1 MEMNH
6 IMDELLEKCM
16 NVQSEQNVSKSRFNK
31 CKWSFIIGRNVNA
44 IGARNFTMPHNI
56 FAHKGVYLGDVNY
69 SQKPPWQIDIYNI
82 AEKLLMIVDE
92 SYIGEHKDYCLMVSE
107 MVGNDSSVVAENN
120 DYMFEHVDGQ
130 DIMYQ
135 YGFTLGNY
143 KGGNLVCKT
152 QDGKIIQINNRRRF
166 IRFDGRLPHKV
177 ENLVSGRRFAFLFYK
192 TFDRNITGKAEPI
205 LQCPQYLIQKS
216 VFENAISPS
225 GI

>member
-1 MEMNH
+1 MQMND
-6 IMDELLEKCM
+6 IMDELLDKCM

-44 IGARNFTMPHNI
+44 IGARNFTKPHNI
-56 FAHKGVYLGDVNY
+56 FAHKGVYLGDVNN
-69 SQKPPWQIDIYNI
+69 SKKPEWQIEIYNI

-107 MVGNDSSVVAENN
+107 MVGNDSSVGAENN

-143 KGGNLVCKT
+143 EGGNLVCKT
-152 QDGKIIQINNRRRF
+152 QDEKPIEMDSRRRI
-166 IRFDGRLPHKV
+166 IRFDPRLPHKV
-177 ENLVSGRRFAFLFYK
+177 GNLVCGRRFAFLYYK
-192 TFDRNITGKAEPI
+192 TYDRNIRGKAEPI
-205 LQCPQYLIQKS
+205 LACPQYMIQKS
-216 VFENAISPS
+216 VFENADSTS

>member
-1 MEMNH
+1 
-6 IMDELLEKCM
+6 MDELLHKCM
-16 NVQSEQNVSKSRFNK
+16 KVQSEQNVSKSRFNK

-44 IGARNFTMPHNI
+44 IGARNFTKPHNI

-69 SQKPPWQIDIYNI
+69 SQKPEWQIEIYNI

-92 SYIGEHKDYCLMVSE
+92 SYVGEHKDYCLMVSE
-107 MVGNDSSVVAENN
+107 MVGNDSSVGAENN

-143 KGGNLVCKT
+143 TGGNLVCKT
-152 QDGKIIQINNRRRF
+152 KDNKIIQINNRRRF

-177 ENLVSGRRFAFLFYK
+177 ENFVSGRRFAFLFYK
-192 TFDRNITGKAEPI
+192 TLAGTLVEKQNP
-205 LQCPQYLIQKS
+205 Y
-216 VFENAISPS
+216 
-225 GI
+225 

>member
-1 MEMNH
+1 
-6 IMDELLEKCM
+6 
-16 NVQSEQNVSKSRFNK
+16 
-31 CKWSFIIGRNVNA
+31 
-44 IGARNFTMPHNI
+44 
-56 FAHKGVYLGDVNY
+56 
-69 SQKPPWQIDIYNI
+69 
-82 AEKLLMIVDE
+82 
-92 SYIGEHKDYCLMVSE
+92 MVSE
-107 MVGNDSSVVAENN
+107 MVGNVSSDVAENN